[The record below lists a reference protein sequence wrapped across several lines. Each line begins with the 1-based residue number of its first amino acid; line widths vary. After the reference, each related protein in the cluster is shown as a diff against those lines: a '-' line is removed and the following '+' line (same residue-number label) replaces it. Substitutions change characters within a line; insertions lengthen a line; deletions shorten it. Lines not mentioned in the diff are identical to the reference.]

1 MSTCTFIAADIPL
14 REVTPSKE
22 YFVHIDFDKGMI
34 DDGGDNDHFFL
45 KSFYDVQ
52 DYTDR
57 KYGVYLEWH
66 YTDER
71 AKAVLKYIKET
82 LEKTE
87 YVELWHIWL
96 MDYYDYEESP
106 LIKKRTVS
114 VGEMTIR
121 DIYEL
126 DNADIWN
133 CPDKHLPSRPSFYC
147 LKITR

>member
-1 MSTCTFIAADIPL
+1 MSVCTFIAADIPL

-22 YFVHIDFDKGMI
+22 YFVHIDVDKGMI
-34 DDGGDNDHFFL
+34 DDGGADDNFFL
-45 KSFYDVQ
+45 NSFYDVQ

-57 KYGVYLEWH
+57 KYGVCLEWH

-71 AKAVLKYIKET
+71 AEKILKYIKET
-82 LEKTE
+82 LEKTD

-96 MDYYDYEESP
+96 MDCYDYEESP
-106 LIKKRTVS
+106 VIKKRTVS

-133 CPDKHLPSRPSFYC
+133 CQDKHLPSRPSFYC